1 MAQGLGIGRHRV
13 LLLQY
18 TLEQQ
23 ECYLYLT
30 EKYQLYR
37 TGGSGFHGEQVKPDV
52 DLAVMELVLGWL
64 LGR

>member
-1 MAQGLGIGRHRV
+1 M

-23 ECYLYLT
+23 GCYLYLT

-37 TGGSGFHGEQVKPDV
+37 TGGSGFHSERVKPDV